1 MDTLSLNRPF
11 RQAVSPEI
19 ALFADAWLRR
29 SYHLEILG
37 CDLGDNGIEVTPRLL
52 DQLWPVRE
60 LHQRVLLARF
70 GSPVQEQTVR
80 PLAVA
85 LLEDMGIDAE
95 LTLVRGEECG
105 RVHGPGR
112 GLEIEQLQTVVT
124 PQQQIHLASQ
134 DVAIL

>member
-60 LHQRVLLARF
+60 LHQRVLLDRF
-70 GSPVQEQTVR
+70 GRPGQDQTVR

-85 LLEDMGIDAE
+85 LLEGLFIDAV
-95 LTLVRGEECG
+95 LTLARCAE
-105 RVHGPGR
+105 
-112 GLEIEQLQTVVT
+112 
-124 PQQQIHLASQ
+124 
-134 DVAIL
+134 